1 MNLVPAAYVLINII
15 SGDMAEN
22 KMKIRAD
29 KVTLNYRHEG
39 KGKINIIFLHG
50 WSIDSS
56 YWKDQIDLLKDEY
69 SVYAIDLPG
78 YGDSKADKREV
89 WSMEEFALDIR
100 DFMKH
105 LKLENIIL
113 VGHSMSG
120 GIMVDV
126 AVKSSEDEIIALIG
140 VDNFKMVGFEM
151 TPDIKAQ
158 IDDYSATLAVNYKE
172 AVKTYAEDYLFSTTT
187 PDHVREKVIKD
198 FEKTDSQI
206 GISTFRNLNEYV
218 DKIPEQ
224 LQLIPQKLYLINSDS
239 TPTNEA
245 GLERYCKNGYELIT
259 IHGTGHYP
267 MVEKPEEFNI
277 LLKGL
282 IDKIA
287 NEFEN
292 ELTSRVS
299 ESVKAPVRVVWNAL
313 TDPEMIYKYMFGTKV
328 ETDWKVGSNIKWTG
342 IWNGKAYEDKG
353 TILAM
358 DPPYTLKYSYYSNS
372 SELPDKP
379 ENYHTISYQLAE
391 EGNHTL
397 LLITQDN
404 NLNKKQRDHSAK
416 NWKEMVKGLKEVLE
430 S

>member
-1 MNLVPAAYVLINII
+1 
-15 SGDMAEN
+15 MAEH

-39 KGKINIIFLHG
+39 EGKINIIFLHG

-78 YGDSKADKREV
+78 YGDSKADERDA

-105 LKLENIIL
+105 LQLENIIL

-120 GIMVDV
+120 GIILDV
-126 AVKSSEDEIIALIG
+126 AVKSSEEEIIALIG
-140 VDNFKMVGFEM
+140 VDNLKTVGIEM
-151 TPDIKAQ
+151 APDIKAQ
-158 IDDYSATLAVNYKE
+158 VDDYSAKLAGNYKE
-172 AVKTYAEDYLFSTTT
+172 AVTTYAENYLFTPTT
-187 PDHVREKVIKD
+187 PDKVRERVVKD
-198 FEKTDSQI
+198 FAKTDPQI
-206 GISTFRNLNEYV
+206 GLSTFRNLNEFSAKV
-218 DKIPEQ
+218 PEK

-239 TPTNEA
+239 YPTNEH
-245 GLERYCKNGYELIT
+245 GLAKYCKNGYQVIT
-259 IHGTGHYP
+259 MHGTGHYP
-267 MVEKPEEFNI
+267 MVEKPEEFNM

-282 IDKIA
+282 IDNIA
-287 NEFEN
+287 EEFEN
-292 ELTSRVS
+292 ELTARVS
-299 ESVKAPVRVVWNAL
+299 ESVKAPIRKVWNAL
-313 TDPEMIYKYMFGTKV
+313 IDPEVIHKYMFGTKV
-328 ETDWKVGSNIKWTG
+328 ESDWQVGSSIKWTG

-358 DPPYTLKYSYYSNS
+358 DPPYTLKYSYYSKNS
-372 SELPDKP
+372 DLPDKP

-391 EGNHTL
+391 EGDHTL
-397 LLITQDN
+397 LLITQNN
-404 NLNKKQRDHSAK
+404 NLNKKQRDHSAS

-430 S
+430 G